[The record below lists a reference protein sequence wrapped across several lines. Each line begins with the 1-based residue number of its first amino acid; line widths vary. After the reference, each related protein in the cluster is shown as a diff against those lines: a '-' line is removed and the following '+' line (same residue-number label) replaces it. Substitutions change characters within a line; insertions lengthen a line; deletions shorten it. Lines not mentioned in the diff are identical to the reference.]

1 MVIIMLCSKFKVT
14 ISSRFSV
21 GFRTRIVLIVSCR
34 LRVWLE
40 LGLQLGLDVKLQLYL
55 YEG

>member
-1 MVIIMLCSKFKVT
+1 MLCSKFKVT

-21 GFRTRIVLIVSCR
+21 GFMARIVLMVSCR

-40 LGLQLGLDVKLQLYL
+40 PGLQLRLDIKLQLYL
-55 YEG
+55 CEG